1 MDMRN
6 LAFDKIVNKQ
16 NKLSSDYVP
25 DDLVNT
31 DENEN
36 NFHHYMNPSLKP
48 QISASILPFF
58 TEMQKNAEKEGIY
71 IIIDSGYR
79 SYAYQQIIFHK
90 NVEKLG
96 YELALKYVALP
107 GESEHQTG
115 YAFDVASFRNGK
127 YFENKEEDEKEIV
140 WMMNNCYKYGFILRY
155 PKEKEEITGFNY
167 EPWHYR
173 FVGKELAKYLTE
185 NHLTMEEYK
194 KLDKRSSD

>member
-1 MDMRN
+1 MRIGIDIGGSHVGVG
-6 LAFDKIVNKQ
+6 LI
-16 NKLSSDYVP
+16 
-25 DDLVNT
+25 
-31 DENEN
+31 DENGKIILKKEKDLLKEHKEN
-36 NFHHYMNPSLKP
+36 IQDIIEITIINYINEIIEEQKIIKTDLKF
-48 QISASILPFF
+48 I
-58 TEMQKNAEKEGIY
+58 GI
-71 IIIDSGYR
+71 
-79 SYAYQQIIFHK
+79 
-90 NVEKLG
+90 
-96 YELALKYVALP
+96 
-107 GESEHQTG
+107 
-115 YAFDVASFRNGK
+115 AFPASFRNGK